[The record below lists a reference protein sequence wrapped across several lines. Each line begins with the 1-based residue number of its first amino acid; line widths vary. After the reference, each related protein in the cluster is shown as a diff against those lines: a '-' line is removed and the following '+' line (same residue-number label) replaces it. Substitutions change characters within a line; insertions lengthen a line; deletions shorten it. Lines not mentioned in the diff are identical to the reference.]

1 MTPRLRE
8 SPFIPAVSLLCILRL
23 RCCDYPPPQN
33 HFQLSG
39 NETQRQTEFLGVL
52 AASQVDVSTLE
63 EPLQALCQDRSIHWT
78 KRADGKD
85 SQTSQANNIA
95 CCVEK

>member
-1 MTPRLRE
+1 M
-8 SPFIPAVSLLCILRL
+8 
-23 RCCDYPPPQN
+23 
-33 HFQLSG
+33 
-39 NETQRQTEFLGVL
+39 L

-78 KRADGKD
+78 KRAEGKD